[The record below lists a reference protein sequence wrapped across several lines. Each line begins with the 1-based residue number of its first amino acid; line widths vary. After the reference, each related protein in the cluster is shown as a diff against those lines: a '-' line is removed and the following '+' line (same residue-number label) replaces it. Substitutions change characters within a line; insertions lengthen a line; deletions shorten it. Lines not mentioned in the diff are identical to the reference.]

1 MRALPG
7 LLAVAALAS
16 TASAAFQG
24 FNYGNVFTDGKAK
37 GQSDFEAEFK
47 TAQGLEGTDGA
58 FNSAR
63 LYTMIVRLRHFGTP
77 LLSSPHSFAGQDMT
91 HTDTQQG
98 GTGKDVIEAIPAAI
112 KTKTTL
118 LLGLWASAGRDAF
131 DSELAALEKAISA
144 HGDDLAPLVAGISVG
159 SEDLYRN
166 SPTGIAAGEYAGA
179 DPSTL
184 VDYIDRVRKA
194 IKGTALSDAKIGHV
208 DTWSDFVNGSN
219 SAVVEACDWL
229 GMDAYPY
236 FEDGHPNG
244 VSEGGDL
251 FRDALRQTR
260 AAAGDKEVWI
270 TETGWPVSGEK
281 KGAAVPSRDNARSFW
296 RDVGCPMF
304 GETNVWWYTLQDAA
318 PDTPDPSFGVVEEV
332 GGEPLFDLS
341 CEGSDGD
348 GGESASRTEDASSGS
363 SSHGLSGGSASPT
376 EDASGG
382 SSSHGSS
389 DGESASPTE
398 DVSSDSSSHGSS
410 GGSAN
415 PTGDS
420 NESNDDLEND
430 ENGDAEPGDDGG
442 DGGGSSLQLNSI
454 AASVVAILG
463 AVALL

>member
-1 MRALPG
+1 MRALSG
-7 LLAVAALAS
+7 LLAVAAVAS
-16 TASAAFQG
+16 AASAAFQG
-24 FNYGNVFTDGKAK
+24 FNYGDVFTDGKAK

-47 TAQGLEGTDGA
+47 TAQGLEGTNGA
-58 FNSAR
+58 FSSAR
-63 LYTMIVRLRHFGTP
+63 LYTMIVSP
-77 LLSSPHSFAGQDMT
+77 PHSAPLPLSPPPSFTGRDMA
-91 HTDTQQG
+91 HTGTQQG

-131 DSELAALEKAISA
+131 DSELSALEKAISE

-166 SPTGIAAGEYAGA
+166 SPVGIAAGEYAGA
-179 DPSTL
+179 EPSTL
-184 VDYIDRVRKA
+184 VDYIDRVRKT

-219 SAVVEACDWL
+219 SAVIEACDWL

-236 FEDGHPNG
+236 FEDGHPNS
-244 VSEGGDL
+244 VSEGEDL
-251 FRDALRQTR
+251 FRDALRKTR
-260 AAAGDKEVWI
+260 AAAGKKEVWI
-270 TETGWPVSGEK
+270 TETGWPISGKK
-281 KGAAVPSRDNARSFW
+281 KGAAVPSRENARRFW

-304 GETNVWWYTLQDAA
+304 GETNVWWYTLHDAA
-318 PDTPDPSFGVVEEV
+318 PDTPDPSFGVVEKV

-341 CEGSDGD
+341 CEGSDDDD
-348 GGESASRTEDASSGS
+348 GE
-363 SSHGLSGGSASPT
+363 SASPT

-382 SSSHGSS
+382 SSG
-389 DGESASPTE
+389 
-398 DVSSDSSSHGSS
+398 GSS
-410 GGSAN
+410 GGPAS

-420 NESNDDLEND
+420 NGSGGDSNSDDSED
-430 ENGDAEPGDDGG
+430 SEAGDDGG

>member
-1 MRALPG
+1 MRALPS

-16 TASAAFQG
+16 TASAAVQG
-24 FNYGNVFTDGKAK
+24 FNYGNTFTDGKAK
-37 GQSDFEAEFK
+37 SQSDFEAEFK
-47 TAQGLEGTDGA
+47 TAQDLEGTDGA

-63 LYTMIVRLRHFGTP
+63 LYTMIVSTP
-77 LLSSPHSFAGQDMT
+77 LCSPLLRSMDLVTEQDMA
-91 HTDTQQG
+91 HTGTQQG
-98 GTGKDVIEAIPAAI
+98 KTSEDVIEAIPAAI

-131 DSELAALEKAISA
+131 DSELAALEKAISE

-166 SPTGIAAGEYAGA
+166 SPTGIAAGEHAGA
-179 DPSTL
+179 EPSTL

-194 IKGTALSDAKIGHV
+194 IKGTPLSDAKIGHV

-236 FEDGHPNG
+236 FEAGHPNS
-244 VSEGGDL
+244 VSEGEDL
-251 FRDALRQTR
+251 FHDALLQTR

-281 KGAAVPSRDNARSFW
+281 KGAAVPSRDNARRFW
-296 RDVGCPMF
+296 KDVGCPLF

-318 PDTPDPSFGVVEEV
+318 PETPDPSVGVVEEV
-332 GGEPLFDLS
+332 GGDPLFDLS
-341 CEGSDGD
+341 CEGSDGNNS
-348 GGESASRTEDASSGS
+348 E
-363 SSHGLSGGSASPT
+363 SASPT
-376 EDASGG
+376 EDASSSSSSGG
-382 SSSHGSS
+382 SSS
-389 DGESASPTE
+389 PT
-398 DVSSDSSSHGSS
+398 DDSSGS
-410 GGSAN
+410 GS
-415 PTGDS
+415 
-420 NESNDDLEND
+420 ESNSDEND
-430 ENGDAEPGDDGG
+430 DSESGDDGG